1 MPPGDYGNSIVPP
14 SVVEH
19 LKEGCRAGLG
29 EVKPRY
35 STRLP
40 RRPIIPQA
48 RTTARRDSMSDT
60 APPPP
65 EAVLTQMIF
74 GKWVAM
80 ALSVAAKLRLADA
93 LASGPKS
100 VADLAEKAGTHPP

>member
-1 MPPGDYGNSIVPP
+1 
-14 SVVEH
+14 
-19 LKEGCRAGLG
+19 
-29 EVKPRY
+29 
-35 STRLP
+35 
-40 RRPIIPQA
+40 
-48 RTTARRDSMSDT
+48 MSDT

-74 GKWVAM
+74 GKWIAM

-100 VADLAEKAGTHPP
+100 VTRIVPTKAPTSVIEGEVA